1 MENKDK
7 YVKLAINGGISFGA
21 KLTAKQ
27 LITIARYL
35 KDEEEIELTTFQQL
49 YIDVPERKLE
59 EIKEE
64 LANNG
69 LKCYPVGPYVKSLR
83 TCNFC
88 KGAEE
93 EGMSVAVEL
102 NERIAG
108 KPVPRTLRPAYTG
121 CPNACGEPLINDI
134 GVIKRQDTFELYIG
148 GRGKGTNAQTGK
160 LFKAGLSPEELYE
173 TVEKVLDFYVANGK
187 KREEFFKFVNRYGI
201 ENIKESVHSL
211 NDKTM

>member
-1 MENKDK
+1 MFREGEIELEENDK

-27 LITIARYL
+27 LSTIAKYI

-49 YIDVPERKLE
+49 YIDVPERKLG

-64 LANNG
+64 FSKSG

-93 EGMSVAVEL
+93 EGMPVAIEL

-108 KPVPRTLRPAYTG
+108 KPVPRTVLPAYTG

-148 GRGKGTNAQTGK
+148 
-160 LFKAGLSPEELYE
+160 
-173 TVEKVLDFYVANGK
+173 
-187 KREEFFKFVNRYGI
+187 
-201 ENIKESVHSL
+201 
-211 NDKTM
+211 